1 MLVVALIPFILACLT
16 ISLLMSNPK
25 LQASYSY
32 KPTLWPSYNG
42 FFHVNNDR
50 KKVLIMKL
58 EIVNKEVEIG
68 DNLFFLSVIFFD
80 NGISI
85 FISEKSPKLGT
96 IGLSYPPIDF
106 SSSTSLLHGM
116 KNEQF
121 VRIIGERYSKITGKM
136 VLVSL
141 NIENINIFDDIL
153 SILNEIIINREKI
166 KE

>member
-1 MLVVALIPFILACLT
+1 
-16 ISLLMSNPK
+16 
-25 LQASYSY
+25 
-32 KPTLWPSYNG
+32 
-42 FFHVNNDR
+42 
-50 KKVLIMKL
+50 MKL
-58 EIVNKEVEIG
+58 EIVNKDVEIG
-68 DNLFFLSVIFFD
+68 DNLFFFTVIFFD

-85 FISEKSPKLGT
+85 FISEKPPKLGT

-141 NIENINIFDDIL
+141 NIINTNIFDDIL
-153 SILNEIIINREKI
+153 STLNEIIINREKI